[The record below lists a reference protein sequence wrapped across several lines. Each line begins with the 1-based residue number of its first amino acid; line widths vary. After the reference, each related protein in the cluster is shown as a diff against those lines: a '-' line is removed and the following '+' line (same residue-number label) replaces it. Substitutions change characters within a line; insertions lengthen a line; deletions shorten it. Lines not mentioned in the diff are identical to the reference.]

1 MGKKKSLP
9 SEAAAL
15 HRPQRSPGLSP
26 GTAGLQGQV
35 AADCGEG
42 LRTLHLPR
50 SWEPQD
56 LPSAPKQGPKVLSAY
71 SHTAEAGCQG
81 QDVLPQAQL
90 VANCE
95 KVKPSQTHRGPHRR
109 GVTTSRGRAT
119 HCDQRHRA
127 GPGHLGEHP
136 ARPLPQPTVSPRLR
150 TTRKERLELL
160 GPGTSSGA
168 ALKGPDSRPVGS
180 HRAGTERWRP
190 LPSAL
195 GSARPAPSSPEAW
208 WKAGPRAG
216 RR

>member
-1 MGKKKSLP
+1 M
-9 SEAAAL
+9 
-15 HRPQRSPGLSP
+15 
-26 GTAGLQGQV
+26 
-35 AADCGEG
+35 
-42 LRTLHLPR
+42 HLPR

-180 HRAGTERWRP
+180 HRAGTERRRP

-195 GSARPAPSSPEAW
+195 GSARPVLAGGVVEGGAEGGAQVRNPDLTFSPGFGRYAH
-208 WKAGPRAG
+208 G
-216 RR
+216 RRPALLAAPGKIT